1 MVFNGTRK
9 SSFAKTAATS
19 PCKFL
24 ASIGRL
30 FSFKAFCKRVFFATC
45 SFAPAFLSWE
55 RKTDR
60 SFTLMPWKSTKK
72 KPFWL
77 SKFFWSFSKVC
88 CFCAFVWGIR
98 LKNKRLLSQTR
109 QNRIFG
115 SHLGRV
121 YSFGSTS
128 IFTSFKSQCFLR
140 KPAVCCN
147 TRIYQRPKSVKL
159 FQIGGFGEVVFFQS
173 FAEHS
178 FTTGL

>member
-1 MVFNGTRK
+1 
-9 SSFAKTAATS
+9 
-19 PCKFL
+19 
-24 ASIGRL
+24 
-30 FSFKAFCKRVFFATC
+30 
-45 SFAPAFLSWE
+45 
-55 RKTDR
+55 
-60 SFTLMPWKSTKK
+60 MPWKSTKK

-77 SKFFWSFSKVC
+77 SRFFWSFSKVC

-140 KPAVCCN
+140 KPAVYG
-147 TRIYQRPKSVKL
+147 IYRYSTPFL
-159 FQIGGFGEVVFFQS
+159 FLCQYPPL
-173 FAEHS
+173 FAII
-178 FTTGL
+178 F